1 MKVKQKYVDDVKSV
15 VDNIIP
21 HTLIEV
27 LANHFNY
34 SIKNINS
41 YNELTNEEKSIISKE
56 EFNLICE

>member
-1 MKVKQKYVDDVKSV
+1 MKLKQKYVDDVKSV

-21 HTLIEV
+21 YTLIEV

-34 SIKNINS
+34 SIKDINS
-41 YNELTNEEKSIISKE
+41 YNELTNEEKSIISEE